1 MLSAGWGEDSEEEV
15 DAIIGTWELSALTGT
30 YIRDVAQPTDSD
42 PTTYA
47 LTASWNYAAVIMG
60 NDASAGDQTLAYYSV
75 GDTLLNNTSS
85 LSSSAYLTAEGV
97 AMTGVFNDQNVYTLN
112 GTYPFLRLD
121 EDACNTYQTVS
132 QISDQGY
139 YEVVYNDNNTGGTL
153 IIAPDASLGSQN
165 LPPFDDGVVTFTN
178 DSNTLNIQFE
188 DRDAHDID
196 YAEVMTTWS
205 ETDDRK
211 TMGIAQAP
219 IDPSTGAFISSS
231 DSLASSGYIISTELV
246 HWSGYMTWYAF
257 CFSAEMQYL
266 AAATG
271 TLSDSNG
278 NGSLG

>member
-1 MLSAGWGEDSEEEV
+1 
-15 DAIIGTWELSALTGT
+15 
-30 YIRDVAQPTDSD
+30 
-42 PTTYA
+42 TTYA

-178 DSNTLNIQFE
+178 DGNTLNIQFE
-188 DRDAHDID
+188 DRDAHDVD
-196 YAEVMTTWS
+196 YAEVMTEWS

-211 TMGIAQAP
+211 IMGIAQVP
-219 IDPSTGAFISSS
+219 VDPTTGAFAEEGTLSSS
-231 DSLASSGYIISTELV
+231 GFLMSSQLAVWG
-246 HWSGYMTWYAF
+246 GYMTWNALQYSGCLAHDAAVGGDGTS
-257 CFSAEMQYL
+257 CQTSHAAYL
-266 AAATG
+266 ANDSENAFDITCVGDADP
-271 TLSDSNG
+271 SDCAGKLTYIIN
-278 NGSLG
+278 